1 MVCVLGAAEGCMLA
15 TFPMAKPF
23 VILAGSLLAVS
34 HALKLELASV
44 LFRHGDRSPTHTFP
58 NDRYQESY
66 WPQGFGQL
74 SAEPGMRQEYFL
86 GEVLRNRYVEEL
98 ELIHP
103 NYTRVQVYVR
113 STDYDRTL
121 MSAESVLAALFPPK
135 GDQIFNDTLPWQPIP
150 VHTLPVEDDNMLHA
164 YSNCPVYEKLLQE
177 DKESQSYRDLNKE
190 NEDFFKGLKE
200 DTGYKSFNLDNVH
213 SLYGT
218 LYIEEIYKLNLSS
231 WVTPTVMG
239 RLRNLTVYTGSLLF
253 NSVTKNRLTAGIQSR
268 GPRQCH
274 EALSLFW
281 S

>member
-1 MVCVLGAAEGCMLA
+1 
-15 TFPMAKPF
+15 
-23 VILAGSLLAVS
+23 VIFLPPTS
-34 HALKLELASV
+34 HILSV
-44 LFRHGDRSPTHTFP
+44 AYF
-58 NDRYQESY
+58 SY
-66 WPQGFGQL
+66 
-74 SAEPGMRQEYFL
+74 
-86 GEVLRNRYVEEL
+86 
-98 ELIHP
+98 HC
-103 NYTRVQVYVR
+103 
-113 STDYDRTL
+113 
-121 MSAESVLAALFPPK
+121 K
-135 GDQIFNDTLPWQPIP
+135 IFNDTLPWQPIP